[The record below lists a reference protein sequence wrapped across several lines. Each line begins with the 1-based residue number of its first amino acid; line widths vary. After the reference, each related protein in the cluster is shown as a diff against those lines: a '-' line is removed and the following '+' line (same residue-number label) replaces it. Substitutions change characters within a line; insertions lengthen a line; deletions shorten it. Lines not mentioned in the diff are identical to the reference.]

1 MMNFDEYEIVINSE
15 FTLHGTITRPKVDGK
30 YAAVVIIAG
39 SGEIDRDG
47 MIVPLKLASNIYKDL
62 AHVMAKLGVVTLR
75 FDKRGVGKSDGEFL
89 KTGVWDL
96 VSDIESTITYLKEQ
110 PFVDPENIILAGH
123 SEGCMLAT
131 VVNARTPVNGLI
143 LLTGAAESLEE
154 ATKRQREIAYKELK
168 EQKGIKGKL
177 MRLLNVEKRGEKQME
192 KIKEKMMNTEKDTI
206 KVGFKPMNAKW
217 FREHFQHDIYKD
229 LMKVTCPV
237 LAIAGDK
244 DIQADP
250 ERAKRIGDY
259 VKGDSE
265 VHVIK
270 NMDHSLKVFEGEF
283 KALDFKKNYEE
294 GARKPLHPELE
305 EIIVNWLDTNFNS
318 QHAGSKIPGSI
329 LGESEEVGRKSNC
342 L

>member
-1 MMNFDEYEIVINSE
+1 MAFDEYEVAINSE
-15 FTLHGTITRPKVDGK
+15 FTLQGTITKPKADGK

-62 AHVMAKLGVVTLR
+62 AHVIARLGVVTLR
-75 FDKRGVGKSDGEFL
+75 FDKRGVGKSEGEFQ
-89 KTGVWDL
+89 KTGMWDL
-96 VSDIESTITYLKEQ
+96 VNDIEAMITYVKEQ
-110 PFVDPENIILAGH
+110 PFVDPENIILVGH

-131 VVNARTPVNGLI
+131 VVNARTPVDGLI

-154 ATKRQREIAYKELK
+154 ATKRQREIIYKELK

-177 MRLLNVEKRGEKQME
+177 MRLLNIEKRGEKQAQ
-192 KIKEKMMNTEKDTI
+192 KATEKMVNSKKDI
-206 KVGFKPMNAKW
+206 VKIGFKPMNAKW

-244 DIQADP
+244 DFQANP
-250 ERAKRIGDY
+250 EKAKRIGDY
-259 VKGDSE
+259 VQGDSE

-270 NMDHSLKVFEGEF
+270 NMDHTLKYFEGDF
-283 KALDFKKNYEE
+283 KALQFKKIYTE
-294 GARKPLHPELE
+294 GADKPLHPELE
-305 EIIVNWLDTNFNS
+305 GIIVNWMDARFISHKSPTSTL
-318 QHAGSKIPGSI
+318 
-329 LGESEEVGRKSNC
+329 SEYEGDGKESNC

>member
-1 MMNFDEYEIVINSE
+1 
-15 FTLHGTITRPKVDGK
+15 
-30 YAAVVIIAG
+30 
-39 SGEIDRDG
+39 
-47 MIVPLKLASNIYKDL
+47 
-62 AHVMAKLGVVTLR
+62 
-75 FDKRGVGKSDGEFL
+75 
-89 KTGVWDL
+89 
-96 VSDIESTITYLKEQ
+96 
-110 PFVDPENIILAGH
+110 

-177 MRLLNVEKRGEKQME
+177 MRLLDVEKRGEKQME

-229 LMKVTCPV
+229 LQQVTCPV

-244 DIQADP
+244 DFQANP
-250 ERAKRIGDY
+250 EKAKRIGDY
-259 VKGDSE
+259 VQGDSE

-270 NMDHSLKVFEGEF
+270 DMDHSLKSFEGDF
-283 KALDFKKNYEE
+283 KALEFKKNYEE
-294 GARKPLHPELE
+294 GAGKPLHPMLE
-305 EIIVNWLDTNFNS
+305 EIIMNWISTNFIL
-318 QHAGSKIPGSI
+318 HKIPVST
-329 LGESEEVGRKSNC
+329 LSEYEGDGKESNC